1 MNGAAPT
8 MMAIVTTGT
17 GGTDKLQIRQVPVP
31 VPGPEDVLLKVLAAG
46 VNNTEI
52 NTRLGWYSSSVR
64 GGTADAGEA
73 GERADGGW
81 NEATPF
87 PLIQGTDCCGEI
99 VAVLAEE
106 MIANSISPDFTSC
119 SSWGSWP
126 SCAPGY

>member
-17 GGTDKLQIRQVPVP
+17 GGTDKLEIRQVPVP

-73 GERADGGW
+73 GERADGFKVTRHSELMHAQHGPRTW
-81 NEATPF
+81 SGGR
-87 PLIQGTDCCGEI
+87 LQ
-99 VAVLAEE
+99 
-106 MIANSISPDFTSC
+106 
-119 SSWGSWP
+119 
-126 SCAPGY
+126 